1 MKRYKAFK
9 TQFCDSEQ
17 GGDASNPRV
26 AGFKFGPVGGK
37 PLVSEAGKT
46 PGRAPASAGQKSG
59 QPATKKFKDDDD
71 FF

>member
-1 MKRYKAFK
+1 MKRYEAFK

-37 PLVSEAGKT
+37 PQGAPVSEAGKS
-46 PGRAPASAGQKSG
+46 PASAGQKTG